1 MLVDAINQQGDFTV
15 EGFCENAHTD
25 IHVRVYVFVCV
36 NICLYK
42 EAETTGPRAS
52 TSLVAYYSSSN

>member
-42 EAETTGPRAS
+42 EAETTGP
-52 TSLVAYYSSSN
+52 TCFHIFGGLLLLF